1 MLNWMLEPK
10 ETLDKLEN
18 KWQKRE
24 EDLVVLQQRSCR
36 GSFMHLFVLRRHY
49 QQVQML
55 DRCLGRSVTVKISH

>member
-36 GSFMHLFVLRRHY
+36 GSFMHLF
-49 QQVQML
+49 
-55 DRCLGRSVTVKISH
+55 